1 MWEEIGHA
9 LVLFVS
15 KTSLFLILSFKAAK
29 AKAKHRDSN
38 LVALVS
44 CQGVNQFYSARMRS
58 D

>member
-1 MWEEIGHA
+1 MQSCIPV
-9 LVLFVS
+9 LVVS
-15 KTSLFLILSFKAAK
+15 KTSLVLIPSFKAAK

-44 CQGVNQFYSARMRS
+44 CQGVNQFYSARIRS